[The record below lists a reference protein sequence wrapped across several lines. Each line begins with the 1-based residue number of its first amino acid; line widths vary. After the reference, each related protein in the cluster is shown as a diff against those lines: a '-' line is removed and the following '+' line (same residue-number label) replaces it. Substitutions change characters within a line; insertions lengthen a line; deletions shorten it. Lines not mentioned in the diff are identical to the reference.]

1 MEYKS
6 INFISK
12 YLLDIVNKDCKK
24 IIEKIAIDYKLD
36 EAELKKKYLD
46 PIVNDKE
53 PSKNNILKQI
63 QIQDEKKTGNV
74 IVEKLPMKNNKDI
87 INSVLDENI
96 RCVALIR
103 TGKRCKRTKKGDTDY
118 CNIHLKKLNIKE

>member
-12 YLLDIVNKDCKK
+12 YLLDIVNKDCRN
-24 IIEKIAIDYKLD
+24 IIERISIDYNLNED
-36 EAELKKKYLD
+36 ELKKKYLD
-46 PIVNDKE
+46 PIIYDKNHQKND
-53 PSKNNILKQI
+53 ILKQI
-63 QIQDEKKTGNV
+63 QIQDGKKIGEV
-74 IVEKLPMKNNKDI
+74 IVEKLPVKTNKEV
-87 INSVLDENI
+87 INKILDENI

-118 CNIHLKKLNIKE
+118 CNIHLKKLNIK